1 MREVDLER
9 LLDAIREGGFY
20 PDLGMWGL
28 EEDGPHVDGLPNDRD
43 EGGA

>member
-9 LLDAIREGGFY
+9 LLESIREGGFY

-28 EEDGPHVDGLPNDRD
+28 EDGPDVDGLPDDRD
-43 EGGA
+43 EGGAP